1 MSQMSLHH
9 EVFTKKGLQPLSR
22 FRAAVFM
29 VIANLPWLKDD
40 DYQSAPV
47 DLFGSIH
54 MKNLISACKLSE
66 ISVFQKLI
74 LFKPPDDRTMF
85 ELETIEWMFAIGFKF
100 FHLCPVEIKMALIRR
115 ASYKCYG
122 PDRWILKQGHLSKN
136 MYLIVRGS
144 VRITEDV
151 PNPVTKVMERIERCI
166 LKEKKSFGENAVMFN
181 TSRINSVQSI
191 STVEL
196 ICISK
201 NDFTDIIKNNLQLK
215 WNANAIAIKK
225 FSYFKH
231 LSLLELNRCSTVSF
245 IKIFKGN
252 EYVLG
257 KGLGDVDYAHFVLD
271 GEISLIYR
279 LEIRR
284 VVNRY
289 GISKFILN
297 KNSQKLSEKKYKN
310 VYVDTCTLSSD
321 SCFNIGEDMED
332 KEFITTDTNETRCL
346 CVPHW
351 FMAETEQLRCWELVK
366 LDLNHIIPSKEK
378 IFSKLYG
385 S

>member
-321 SCFNIGEDMED
+321 SCFNIDMED

>member
-1 MSQMSLHH
+1 MGGRIRDGEGEMDERCYYSSLL
-9 EVFTKKGLQPLSR
+9 FGLQPLSR

-122 PDRWILKQGHLSKN
+122 PDRWILKQGHLSTN

-151 PNPVTKVMERIERCI
+151 PNPVTKVMESIERCI

-181 TSRINSVQSI
+181 TSRTNSVQSI

-201 NDFTDIIKNNLQLK
+201 NNFTDIIKNNLQLK

-289 GISKFILN
+289 GIPKFILN
-297 KNSQKLSEKKYKN
+297 KNSQKLS
-310 VYVDTCTLSSD
+310 
-321 SCFNIGEDMED
+321 EDMED

>member
-1 MSQMSLHH
+1 MNKFIHSSKIL
-9 EVFTKKGLQPLSR
+9 G

-29 VIANLPWLKDD
+29 AIANLPWLKDD

-66 ISVFQKLI
+66 ISQKLI

-85 ELETIEWMFAIGFKF
+85 ELETIEWMFAIGFRF

-122 PDRWILKQGHLSKN
+122 PDRWILKQGHLSTN
-136 MYLIVRGS
+136 MYLIVKGS

-151 PNPVTKVMERIERCI
+151 PNPVTKVMESIERCV
-166 LKEKKSFGENAVMFN
+166 LKEKKSFGESAVMFD
-181 TSRINSVQSI
+181 TSRTNSVQSM

-215 WNANAIAIKK
+215 WNANAKAIKK

-257 KGLGDVDYAHFVLD
+257 KGLGDVDYAHFVID
-271 GEISLIYR
+271 GEISLIYC

-289 GISKFILN
+289 GIPKFILN

-351 FMAETEQLRCWELVK
+351 FMAETEQLRCWELCFPFARNQNTVK
-366 LDLNHIIPSKEK
+366 VKNNLISCMT
-378 IFSKLYG
+378 
-385 S
+385 